1 MSNDDLNVTR
11 FVNRLGLDLFIRTAV
26 ALAELFKGDAVRGL
40 VFVSTAH
47 LNVSHLNSP
56 RVLNPL
62 ATDGLF
68 PDSLRR
74 PTSAYAVAKFLGL
87 PRETVRR
94 HLIALV
100 EADYCTRTADNGY
113 VILRSVL
120 ERPEVIRFARIVQGQ
135 TMALVADLAASG
147 IGPHDQAVADQAGS
161 ADGSP
166 KRSK

>member
-1 MSNDDLNVTR
+1 
-11 FVNRLGLDLFIRTAV
+11 VNRLGVDLFIRTAV
-26 ALAELFKGDAVRGL
+26 ALAELFKGDALRGL

-113 VILRSVL
+113 VIVRSVL
-120 ERPEVIRFARIVQGQ
+120 ERPDVIRFARHVQGQ
-135 TMALVADLAASG
+135 TMAVVSDLAASG
-147 IGPHDQAVADQAGS
+147 IGPHAEARTDQTGS
-161 ADGSP
+161 AEASP
-166 KRSK
+166 KRSRARRASAFWW